1 MGSGNGSD
9 NAHNNQFGG
18 GGRGPTGGVNT
29 GSGSSGN
36 GGSGNGFY
44 EYRMDEPYKPEYNSK
59 GELVVTISKGPTW
72 VSDDSIHWS
81 DGRNGGNSRDST
93 RTNTTAKVNNGY
105 RAAIDGYIYM
115 VTVNGSNDITAVN
128 LYSRPITSTRKDWS
142 KNESLRIAKAK
153 ALVQTQLDLLKAN
166 AASEAKK
173 TADAKAAAEAKRKAD
188 EEALRK
194 QAEWDAAHP
203 VEAATRTVNDAN
215 SILAQ
220 AEQAKNVAQNNFN
233 AANDVVNQRQAEYNQ
248 ALQNEA
254 VRKQEFDKV
263 NNSNYYNAPP
273 TSGPGRLFR
282 DMSAAYQGAKQNSA
296 NKKSALDTAVSQRV
310 NPQNALNN
318 ANATYNSAL
327 QKTNDAKSALVKAQ
341 QDAKAKQEAEAR
353 RQAEAAAKLKAAN
366 EAEVKRQA
374 DEQAKAR
381 TAAEAA
387 TKAAALEAAMSML
400 EQPKV
405 FAMSG
410 FPASAARSFSPFVF
424 AETGL
429 GSITL
434 SEGAATV
441 AWATLRSVIA
451 DLISTVIAGSG
462 IGTLI
467 ASVIYVPKA
476 GEGSDKAPVREHVN
490 MFASVM
496 PADAIGLPSD
506 KVLNDAVTRGL
517 TVDMAVRGRVYWD
530 GGVFKTYLVRTTQPS
545 PVQVVLGKIDT
556 VTGLY
561 GYTVPAEGE
570 LPSRTI
576 LVSPDK
582 SPGYKGLPPLVTPK
596 QVDTVPSNTGG
607 SGPVMDAPII
617 ESFPMADDLD
627 FRDLI
632 LIFPAES
639 GMKPIYVML
648 QSGRDLPGFVEGN
661 GTDISGKWLGGSD
674 KEMGAPIPTRIANK
688 LKGREFANFD
698 AFRQSFWKE
707 VSADPELSSQFSPQN
722 ISRMKK
728 GLAPVVPQAFSA
740 GMRRSFE
747 MHHIKLISLGGDV
760 YNIDNIRV
768 VSPKRHIEIHSGK

>member
-18 GGRGPTGGVNT
+18 GSRGPTGGVNT
-29 GSGSSGN
+29 GSSSSGN

-44 EYRMDEPYKPEYNSK
+44 QYRMDEPYKPEYNSK

-115 VTVNGSNDITAVN
+115 VTVNGGNDITAVN

-142 KNESLRIAKAK
+142 KNESLRIVKAK
-153 ALVQTQLDLLKAN
+153 ALVQAQLDLLKAN

-296 NKKSALDTAVSQRV
+296 NKKSALDNAVSQRV
-310 NPQNALNN
+310 SPQNGLNN

-327 QKTNDAKSALVKAQ
+327 QATNNAKSALVKAQ

-366 EAEVKRQA
+366 EAEAKRQA
-374 DEQAKAR
+374 DEQAKNK
-381 TAAEAA
+381 AAADA
-387 TKAAALEAAMSML
+387 VTKAAALEAAMSML
-400 EQPKV
+400 EQPNV
-405 FAMSG
+405 FAVRGLAASNAVSIAPMS
-410 FPASAARSFSPFVF
+410 F

-429 GSITL
+429 GSLTFTT
-434 SEGAATV
+434 EGASLSWMAV
-441 AWATLRSVIA
+441 RSAISKLLTGAVINTGMGA
-451 DLISTVIAGSG
+451 VLASIA
-462 IGTLI
+462 
-467 ASVIYVPKA
+467 YVPQA
-476 GEGSDKAPVREHVN
+476 GAGSDKVPGRNNIN
-490 MFASVM
+490 MFSTVM
-496 PADAIGLPSD
+496 DPAAINLSD
-506 KVLNDAVTRGL
+506 ESKIKQALKNGGEISSELSA
-517 TVDMAVRGRVYWD
+517 RVYFD
-530 GGVFKTYLVRTTQPS
+530 DNEFRTELIRTPK
-545 PVQVVLGKIDT
+545 PTMIKVVQAVKDT

-561 GYTVPAEGE
+561 GYTIPSDGG

-576 LVSPDK
+576 LISPSDV
-582 SPGYKGLPPLVTPK
+582 PGVGGLPPLVNPIETK
-596 QVDTVPSNTGG
+596 IGFTNTGNQNQ
-607 SGPVMDAPII
+607 PP
-617 ESFPMADDLD
+617 ESFSIETYPLEDEPDFSHLILVFEGLNLKPLYVVFQDSLDDGKYTRKQLD
-627 FRDLI
+627 KKFKHASDFGVNDLKKNKETLTKFRDALDTHLSDVNTVEKGTYI
-632 LIFPAES
+632 LSKDSKVFYNPKTKNVVVLRDDGMFVS
-639 GMKPIYVML
+639 G
-648 QSGRDLPGFVEGN
+648 
-661 GTDISGKWLGGSD
+661 W
-674 KEMGAPIPTRIANK
+674 
-688 LKGREFANFD
+688 
-698 AFRQSFWKE
+698 
-707 VSADPELSSQFSPQN
+707 
-722 ISRMKK
+722 
-728 GLAPVVPQAFSA
+728 
-740 GMRRSFE
+740 
-747 MHHIKLISLGGDV
+747 KLIPNTAQ
-760 YNIDNIRV
+760 YINY
-768 VSPKRHIEIHSGK
+768 IENGVLR

>member
-1 MGSGNGSD
+1 LYEKRETPDWLLTTQISTGDIMGSGNGSD

-18 GGRGPTGGVNT
+18 GSRGPTGGVNT
-29 GSGSSGN
+29 GSSSSGN

-44 EYRMDEPYKPEYNSK
+44 QYRMDEPYKPEYNSK

-115 VTVNGSNDITAVN
+115 VTVNGGNDITAVN

-142 KNESLRIAKAK
+142 KNESLRIVKAK
-153 ALVQTQLDLLKAN
+153 ALVQAQLDLLKAN

-296 NKKSALDTAVSQRV
+296 NKKSALDNAVSQRV
-310 NPQNALNN
+310 SPQNGLNN

-327 QKTNDAKSALVKAQ
+327 QATNNAKSALVKAQ

-366 EAEVKRQA
+366 EAEAKRQA
-374 DEQAKAR
+374 DEQAKNK
-381 TAAEAA
+381 AAADA
-387 TKAAALEAAMSML
+387 VTKAAALEAVMSML
-400 EQPKV
+400 EQPNV
-405 FAMSG
+405 FAVRGLAASNAVSIAPMS
-410 FPASAARSFSPFVF
+410 F

-429 GSITL
+429 GSLTFTT
-434 SEGAATV
+434 EGASLSWMAV
-441 AWATLRSVIA
+441 RSAISKLLTGAVINTGMGA
-451 DLISTVIAGSG
+451 VLASIA
-462 IGTLI
+462 
-467 ASVIYVPKA
+467 YVPQA
-476 GEGSDKAPVREHVN
+476 GAGSDKVPGRNNIN
-490 MFASVM
+490 MFSTVM
-496 PADAIGLPSD
+496 DPAAINLSD
-506 KVLNDAVTRGL
+506 ESKIKQALKNGGEISSELSA
-517 TVDMAVRGRVYWD
+517 RVYFD
-530 GGVFKTYLVRTTQPS
+530 DNEFRTELIRTPK
-545 PVQVVLGKIDT
+545 PTMIKVVQAVKDT

-561 GYTVPAEGE
+561 GYTIPSDGG

-576 LVSPDK
+576 LISPSDV
-582 SPGYKGLPPLVTPK
+582 PGVGGLPPLVNPIETK
-596 QVDTVPSNTGG
+596 IGFTNTGNQNQ
-607 SGPVMDAPII
+607 PP
-617 ESFPMADDLD
+617 ESFSIETYPLEDEPDFSHLILVFEGLNLKPLYVVFQDSLDDGKYTRKQLD
-627 FRDLI
+627 KKFKHASDFGVNDLKKNKETLTKFRDALDTHLSDVNTVEKGTYI
-632 LIFPAES
+632 LSKDSKVFYNPKTKNVVVLRDDGMFVS
-639 GMKPIYVML
+639 G
-648 QSGRDLPGFVEGN
+648 
-661 GTDISGKWLGGSD
+661 W
-674 KEMGAPIPTRIANK
+674 
-688 LKGREFANFD
+688 
-698 AFRQSFWKE
+698 
-707 VSADPELSSQFSPQN
+707 
-722 ISRMKK
+722 
-728 GLAPVVPQAFSA
+728 
-740 GMRRSFE
+740 
-747 MHHIKLISLGGDV
+747 KLIPNTAQ
-760 YNIDNIRV
+760 YINY
-768 VSPKRHIEIHSGK
+768 IENGVLR